1 MSLRSKKSPS
11 DSSYHSK
18 KELGSDSDGI
28 NFQDSIEIYSS
39 TDINILANQ
48 ENIDTY
54 NNNSSSQKSEFIR
67 LYPTSD
73 PDEQPPN
80 SDTSHLPHQKIPST
94 DSDDLSSHIISN
106 QKFSTL
112 SLSPQINE
120 DSFTPQRS
128 APKPPSSS
136 EQNKDFHS
144 PLSNSDS
151 NSESSSI
158 SQSRIDYDNSSHNNI
173 QNPIEPSAPI
183 KTLPQLQTTS
193 SSSSI
198 SASRT
203 LPVLRAAPPA
213 PKKSVALHQNQF
225 EPNLLINTQ
234 SPSAS
239 FTSPMLDPKLTSS
252 PSFLSNLEPVQSD
265 PNSQNRSI
273 KGVLNNIVSSMSDL
287 LSGEKRSEI
296 SAPYN
301 PIHLTHVGINNETGE
316 FTGLPKE
323 WSMLLREA
331 GISKQD
337 QEKNKEAVMQ
347 VMEFYQGIDKRN
359 TDSVWSK
366 MANTHISPNNAPRK
380 IVSEPDSTLNDFK
393 ATNNELPPQLPP
405 ITKLSSN
412 LGDSNSDLGFDKHGS
427 LNGLSSGLNI
437 SLPST
442 PNKQPSS
449 DKPSNDYLQQ
459 QISHPTASNDR
470 QQENGNMNS
479 YKPIESNIQ
488 PTQQYANFN
497 TSAAQNYHSPSQQ
510 NYQPK
515 NQQNYQ
521 PSTRQ
526 NYQPNNQQNYQPING
541 QNYQPS
547 STQNYSKND
556 QSRVPKQ
563 QSNTSY
569 PSEKLPSSQSPFV
582 QNQSHYPNNAT
593 NFGAALAYSKSLRS
607 RTENHHSQQPYIQHS
622 NQVRN
627 ANASPAISNNNPK
640 FMNNY
645 NDSASPFN
653 DNISQANSGFK
664 VPSGL
669 TPRSGNI
676 ASSSSPNI
684 GGMVSKHPK
693 YVNEQQAQYQQAPQA
708 YQNMLQSPRNINLQQ
723 NYQNSPPQNQ
733 ISAQNIQQNTSNK
746 SSDQHPPP
754 VMRVKQ
760 KPEPTTKEMILRLKS
775 ICSSKDP
782 TLLYRNLVKIGQG
795 ASGGVYTALQ
805 IETNSMVAIKQMN
818 LELQPKKDLIINE
831 ILVMKESRHKN
842 IVNFIDSFLHIE
854 DLWVVMEYMEGG
866 SLTDVVTNTLMTEGQ
881 IATVCRETLEG
892 LDHLHRKGVIHRD
905 IKSDNILLSLDGEI
919 KLTDFGFCA
928 QLSDGYSNKRTTMV
942 GTPYWMAPEV
952 VTRKAYGPKVDIW
965 SLGIMAIEM
974 VTGEPPY
981 LNENPLRAL
990 YLIATNGTP
999 KIPNFESLSIVFRDF
1014 LLNALNVNVDK
1025 RPNASE
1031 MLNHPFLQKSGPLS
1045 CLGPL
1050 IRAARESK

>member
-54 NNNSSSQKSEFIR
+54 NNNTSSQKSEFIR

-73 PDEQPPN
+73 PDEKIAN
-80 SDTSHLPHQKIPST
+80 SDTSHLSNQKIPST
-94 DSDDLSSHIISN
+94 DSDDYSSHITSN
-106 QKFSTL
+106 EKL
-112 SLSPQINE
+112 SSLPLSPQINE

-144 PLSNSDS
+144 PRSNSDT
-151 NSESSSI
+151 NSDSSSLNH
-158 SQSRIDYDNSSHNNI
+158 SRIEYDNPPLSIN
-173 QNPIEPSAPI
+173 QNSLEPSVPI
-183 KTLPQLQTTS
+183 KPRPQLQTS
-193 SSSSI
+193 SSSNSI

-213 PKKSVALHQNQF
+213 PKKSVALHQSQF
-225 EPNLLINTQ
+225 EPNLLISTQ
-234 SPSAS
+234 PPSAS
-239 FTSPMLDPKLTSS
+239 FTSPMPDPKLTSS

-337 QEKNKEAVMQ
+337 QEKNKE
-347 VMEFYQGIDKRN
+347 GIDKRN

-366 MANTHISPNNAPRK
+366 MANTHISPQNAPK
-380 IVSEPDSTLNDFK
+380 QLVNEPDSTLNDFK
-393 ATNNELPPQLPP
+393 VANNELPPQLPP
-405 ITKLSSN
+405 ITKHSPN
-412 LGDSNSDLGFDKHGS
+412 LRDSNSDLGFDKHGS

-437 SLPST
+437 SLPNT

-449 DKPSNDYLQQ
+449 DKQANDYLSQ
-459 QISHPTASNDR
+459 QISHPTVSNDR

-488 PTQQYANFN
+488 SPQQYANLN
-497 TSAAQNYHSPSQQ
+497 TSAAQNYHSPNQQ
-510 NYQPK
+510 NYQS
-515 NQQNYQ
+515 NNHQNYQ

-526 NYQPNNQQNYQPING
+526 NYQSNTQQNYQPING

-556 QSRVPKQ
+556 PSRAQKQ
-563 QSNTSY
+563 QLNTSY
-569 PSEKLPSSQSPFV
+569 PSEKLSSSQSTFV
-582 QNQSHYPNNAT
+582 QNQPHYPNNPT
-593 NFGAALAYSKSLRS
+593 NVGAALAYSKSLRS
-607 RTENHHSQQPYIQHS
+607 RTENHRSQQPYIQHS
-622 NQVRN
+622 IQARN
-627 ANASPAISNNNPK
+627 ANISPAINNNNNTK
-640 FMNNY
+640 FLNNY
-645 NDSASPFN
+645 NDSASPYN
-653 DNISQANSGFK
+653 DNITHSNSAFK

-676 ASSSSPNI
+676 TSSSSPNI

-693 YVNEQQAQYQQAPQA
+693 YANEQQSQYQQVPQT
-708 YQNMLQSPRNINLQQ
+708 YQNMLQSPRNINYQQ
-723 NYQNSPPQNQ
+723 NYQNTLPQNQ
-733 ISAQNIQQNTSNK
+733 INAQNSQQNTSNK
-746 SSDQHPPP
+746 SSDHHPPP

-760 KPEPTTKEMILRLKS
+760 KPEPTTKEMIVRLKN

-782 TLLYRNLVKIGQG
+782 TQLYRNLVKIGQG

-892 LDHLHRKGVIHRD
+892 LDHLHKKGVIHRD